1 MVRSHSRALVI
12 WAGRLVDGQFPPKEF
27 HVGSNPIWPTFLC
40 YNKCTGSSIGRV
52 PDCQAG
58 CCGFESRSVLFC
70 VRIGIGD
77 CNMARPKK
85 EKKVEVPEESLS
97 KVLSPGYTLEIQQ
110 ELTIVGPDEPVTA
123 EADKVENHEFFTLPT
138 GDSINLDNPNLRRGL
153 IGFNVMFDENTLSS
167 KVQMI
172 MRMEGSGTRK
182 IQSTYRLEDLMDS
195 LAFGVKIDAYERVK
209 NSQGDFGF
217 DIDINAVKVLSSKLT
232 KDLNKFTDE
241 LQSNGI
247 ILKTPLTVQHV
258 AIGIHDQNPIA
269 ALFEVVR

>member
-1 MVRSHSRALVI
+1 
-12 WAGRLVDGQFPPKEF
+12 
-27 HVGSNPIWPTFLC
+27 
-40 YNKCTGSSIGRV
+40 
-52 PDCQAG
+52 
-58 CCGFESRSVLFC
+58 
-70 VRIGIGD
+70 
-77 CNMARPKK
+77 MARPKK

-110 ELTIVGPDEPVTA
+110 DITA
-123 EADKVENHEFFTLPT
+123 EYVGDDPELLQIFQPVEEDKVENHEFFTLPT

-209 NSQGDFGF
+209 NTQGDFGF

-258 AIGIHDQNPIA
+258 AIGIHDHNPIA